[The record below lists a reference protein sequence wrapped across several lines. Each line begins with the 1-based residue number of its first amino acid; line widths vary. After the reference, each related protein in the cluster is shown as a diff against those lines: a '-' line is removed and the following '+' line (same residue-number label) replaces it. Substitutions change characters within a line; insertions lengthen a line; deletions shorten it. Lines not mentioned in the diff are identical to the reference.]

1 MMGGKLVGF
10 FGEEAH
16 FLHMNY
22 IPKVIGHR
30 GASEAA
36 PENTLPAFELA
47 FREGADGVECDVR
60 LTADCQV
67 VCVHDADTRR
77 VAGTSMLVEAHSLE
91 ELQQLDVGAGKGA
104 GFAGT
109 RIPLLSELMA
119 KVPPGKK
126 LLVELKTG
134 QEILK
139 PLFEVID
146 AAAIELKQLAII
158 VFDIEMVKAIKAQR
172 PDLNVYWLIDVRSN
186 WLGRSKLKLAD
197 VLDTLVE
204 IEADGL
210 GLRCHS
216 GIHREMVKAILEAD
230 VDLNIWTVDDPV
242 DARRY
247 ASFGVTSISTNC
259 PKAMLSAMLG

>member
-1 MMGGKLVGF
+1 MVF
-10 FGEEAH
+10 WVHSHIFNI
-16 FLHMNY
+16 MNY

-30 GASEAA
+30 GAAANA

-67 VCVHDADTRR
+67 VCIHDADTGR
-77 VAGTSMLVEAHSLE
+77 VASTSMLVEEHSLE
-91 ELQQLDVGAGKGA
+91 ELQQLDVGAFRGA
-104 GFAGT
+104 EFVGT

-126 LLVELKTG
+126 LLIELKTR
-134 QEILK
+134 QEILA
-139 PLFEVID
+139 PLFEVI
-146 AAAIELKQLAII
+146 AASSIELKQLAII
-158 VFDIEMVKAIKAQR
+158 VFDIEMVRAVKAQR
-172 PDLNVYWLIDVRSN
+172 PDLKVYWLIDVKSN
-186 WLGRSKLKLAD
+186 WLGRSKLRLAD

-204 IEADGL
+204 INADGL

-247 ASFGVTSISTNC
+247 ASFGVSSISTNC
-259 PKAMLSAMLG
+259 PKAMLDAMLR